1 MDFHTGKVDYDRAV
15 VNFRHAEGGA
25 ASRLVHENPKAFCE
39 RHYVNFFETG
49 TVEDRHRSGR
59 PPVISEADA
68 KEAGKLLML
77 GFWREVKVKGAP
89 GRTESR
95 LFHYTTFADAVH
107 RCDRL
112 REIMEKYQCS
122 DRLMLAAIHRH
133 CPNLTRVTLFSHHEF
148 TTAELKARQQYGTDM
163 LDMITKEPNILYLI
177 VFCDESTFLLHGR
190 TKHEVKVYCDAKDV
204 QGPDVCYISDLAINP
219 IKVHFYLAVTAAQ
232 DFQPS
237 GVVLYE
243 ECTGT
248 TDIHRYVNKHFDG
261 STKVGNWEYQ
271 VSCCGWWFRV

>member
-1 MDFHTGKVDYDRAV
+1 MDRAA
-15 VNFRHAEGGA
+15 VNFRKAQKGEA
-25 ASRLVHENPKAFCE
+25 ASHVHENHKAFCR
-39 RHYVNFFETG
+39 RHYVNFIETG

-59 PPVISEADA
+59 PAEISEQDA

-77 GFWREVKVKGAP
+77 GFWRDVKVKGSH

-95 LFHYTTFADAVH
+95 LFYYTTFADAVH

-122 DRLMLAAIHRH
+122 DRLMLDAIHRH
-133 CPNLTRVTLFSHHEF
+133 CPNLIRKTLFSHHEF
-148 TTAELKARQQYGTDM
+148 TTAELKARQKYGEEM
-163 LDMITKEPNILYLI
+163 LDMITKEPSILYLI
-177 VFCDESTFLLHGR
+177 VFCDESTFVIHGR
-190 TKHEVKVYCDAKDV
+190 SQHDVKVYCAKENV
-204 QGPDVCYISDLAINP
+204 QGPDVCYISDLADKP

-232 DFQPS
+232 EFQPS

-248 TDIHRYVNKHFDG
+248 TDINRYVNKHLDG
-261 STKVGNWEYQ
+261 STRVGNWEYQ
-271 VSCCGWWFRV
+271 VSCCAWWFRV